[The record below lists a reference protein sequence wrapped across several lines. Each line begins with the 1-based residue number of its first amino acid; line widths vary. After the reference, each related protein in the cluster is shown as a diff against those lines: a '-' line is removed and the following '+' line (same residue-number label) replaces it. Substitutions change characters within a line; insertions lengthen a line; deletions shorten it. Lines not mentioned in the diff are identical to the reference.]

1 MKGYVITV
9 DFEISH
15 AHFDEFLKLVIA
27 NGKASERDEPGC
39 KRFDICLPREQP
51 NHVFLYE
58 IYADEA
64 AFKAH
69 LETPHFKEFAAATQ
83 HMVAGRKLM
92 ACDWVA

>member
-9 DFEISH
+9 DFEIAPIH
-15 AHFDEFLKLVIA
+15 LEAFLALVIA
-27 NGKASERDEPGC
+27 NAKASERDEPGC
-39 KRFDICLPREQP
+39 KRFDVCRVREAP

-69 LETPHFKEFAAATQ
+69 LEAKHYLEFRDATQ
-83 HMVAGRKLM
+83 HMIIARKIT
-92 ACDWVA
+92 ACDWLA